1 MNHTEFF
8 KSIKTGH
15 LESLYLMEG
24 IEEYIKQ
31 SALEQLRKAVL
42 PAGLEALNESV
53 LENPSLQ
60 VLRAASET
68 LPFMADKRL
77 VLIRECAL
85 LRPSRK
91 NSEEG
96 EEAPEEDDQTQA
108 FCGYLADIPPTTC
121 LVFYEKGKADA
132 RRKLYGAIKKHGS
145 IALFDT
151 LDNEELNRWIVQTM
165 HSLGKEISSA
175 SASNLSFTVGRD
187 AALLRG
193 EMEKLAAHTGERP
206 QVTAEDIQAVATRSL
221 EASVFDMVDALVEG
235 KTPRAFSLFENM
247 LRTGGSRFA
256 ILAMILRQYRIL
268 FHYKSLKE
276 SGASPMDIKSRLGIP
291 PFAVDRAAKQAAAYT
306 SGQLQSAIAL
316 CVDTEFSVKSGRM
329 AEEGSVERVMLLL
342 SRLKAGDAESATF
355 THI

>member
-1 MNHTEFF
+1 MNHSEFF
-8 KSIKTGH
+8 KAVKAMKIDT
-15 LESLYLMEG
+15 LYLMEG
-24 IEEYIKQ
+24 VEEYIKQ
-31 SALEQLRKAVL
+31 QALELLRKTLL
-42 PAGLEALNESV
+42 PAGLEALNETV

-60 VLRAASET
+60 SLRAAAET

-77 VLIRECAL
+77 VLVKECAM

-91 NSEEG
+91 GEESEE
-96 EEAPEEDDQTQA
+96 ETAEDDQSKA
-108 FCGYLADIPPTTC
+108 FCNYLGNIPDTTC

-132 RRKLYGAIKKHGS
+132 RRKLYGAIKKHGN

-151 LDNEELNRWIVQTM
+151 LDNEELNRWIIQTM
-165 HSLGKEISSA
+165 RGLGKEISSA
-175 SASNLSFTVGRD
+175 AASNLSFTVGRD

-193 EMEKLAAHTGERP
+193 EMEKLAAHTGERS

-235 KTPRAFSLFENM
+235 KMPKAFGLFENM

-268 FHYKSLKE
+268 FHYKTLRE
-276 SGASPMDIKSRLGIP
+276 SNASPADIRSRLGIP
-291 PFAVDRAAKQAAAYT
+291 PFAVDRAAKQASSYT
-306 SGQLQSAIAL
+306 SDQLQSALQL

-329 AEEGSVERVMLLL
+329 SEEGSVERVMLVLAG
-342 SRLKAGDAESATF
+342 LKDRNVEDMTF
-355 THI
+355 IKG

>member
-1 MNHTEFF
+1 MNHSEFF
-8 KSIKTGH
+8 KAVKAMKIDT
-15 LESLYLMEG
+15 LYLMEG
-24 IEEYIKQ
+24 VEEYIKQ
-31 SALEQLRKAVL
+31 QALELLRKTLL
-42 PAGLEALNESV
+42 PAGLEALNETV

-60 VLRAASET
+60 SLRAAAET

-77 VLIRECAL
+77 VLVKECAM

-91 NSEEG
+91 GAEEG
-96 EEAPEEDDQTQA
+96 EAAPEEDDQTAA
-108 FCGYLADIPPTTC
+108 FCEYIAGLPASTC

-132 RRKLYGAIKKHGS
+132 RRKLYGAIKKHGN

-151 LDNEELNRWIVQTM
+151 LDNEELNRWIIQTM
-165 HSLGKEISSA
+165 RGFGKEISSA
-175 SASNLSFTVGRD
+175 AASNLSFTVGRD

-193 EMEKLAAHTGERP
+193 EMEKLAAHTGERS

-235 KTPRAFSLFENM
+235 KMPKAFGLFENM

-268 FHYKSLKE
+268 FHYKTLRE
-276 SGASPMDIKSRLGIP
+276 SNASPADIRSRLGIP
-291 PFAVDRAAKQAAAYT
+291 PFAVDRAAKQASSYT
-306 SGQLQSAIAL
+306 SDQLQSALQL

-329 AEEGSVERVMLLL
+329 SEEGSVERVMLILAG
-342 SRLKAGDAESATF
+342 LKDRNVEGITF
-355 THI
+355 IKV

>member
-1 MNHTEFF
+1 MNHTDFF
-8 KSIKTGH
+8 KAVKAGQTG
-15 LESLYLMEG
+15 SLYLMEG
-24 IEEYIKQ
+24 VEEYIKQ
-31 SALEQLRKAVL
+31 SALEQLRKALL
-42 PAGLEALNESV
+42 PSGMEALNETV

-60 VLRAASET
+60 VLKAAAET

-77 VLIRECAL
+77 VLVRECAL

-91 NSEEG
+91 GGEEG
-96 EEAPEEDDQTQA
+96 EEAPEADDQTQA
-108 FCGYLADIPPTTC
+108 FCDYMAGIPPFTC

-132 RRKLYGAIKKHGS
+132 RRKLYGAIKKHG
-145 IALFDT
+145 AAVLFDT
-151 LDNEELNRWIVQTM
+151 LDNEELNRWIIQTLR
-165 HSLGKEISSA
+165 SLGKEISPAAA
-175 SASNLSFTVGRD
+175 SSLAFTVGKD

-193 EMEKLAAHTGERP
+193 EMEKLSAHTGARP

-235 KTPRAFSLFENM
+235 KTPKAFSLFENM

-268 FHYKSLKE
+268 FHYKTLRE
-276 SGASPMDIKSRLGIP
+276 SNASPMDIKSRLGIP
-291 PFAVDRAAKQAAAYT
+291 PFAVERAAKQAAAYT
-306 SGQLQSAIAL
+306 AGQLQSAIAL

-342 SRLKAGDAESATF
+342 SRLKDGDVDMVPFAR
-355 THI
+355 I